1 MKSKL
6 LGLIVCM
13 ALFGAG
19 SASASTLVGPNTDA
33 QGINGL
39 IVDGVTYDVT
49 FVFGQPSTIF
59 ASYPPVFNGNETGAL
74 DAASAL
80 QSALT
85 ALDVTGVAG
94 IVPAFEIN
102 VPFSTFFS
110 TLSGSQ
116 YDLVELFHYG
126 DAWIASAHCLPSTT
140 VCGDMT
146 YDTDYDHNLMAV
158 FAPTPVPAALP
169 LFATGFGA
177 LGLLGWR
184 RKRKNAAV
192 IAAT

>member
-59 ASYPPVFNGNETGAL
+59 ASYPPV
-74 DAASAL
+74 
-80 QSALT
+80 LT
-85 ALDVTGVAG
+85 AMRL
-94 IVPAFEIN
+94 VP
-102 VPFSTFFS
+102 
-110 TLSGSQ
+110 
-116 YDLVELFHYG
+116 
-126 DAWIASAHCLPSTT
+126 W
-140 VCGDMT
+140 M
-146 YDTDYDHNLMAV
+146 
-158 FAPTPVPAALP
+158 P
-169 LFATGFGA
+169 L
-177 LGLLGWR
+177 R
-184 RKRKNAAV
+184 RYKV
-192 IAAT
+192 L